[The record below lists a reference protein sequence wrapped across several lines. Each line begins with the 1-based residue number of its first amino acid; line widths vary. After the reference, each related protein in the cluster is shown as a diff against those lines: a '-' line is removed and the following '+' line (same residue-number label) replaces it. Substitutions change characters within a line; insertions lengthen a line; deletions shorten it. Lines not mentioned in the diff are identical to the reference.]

1 MKAHLPFIAGCFI
14 GALIA
19 FATTA
24 VFDIRGLVVAL
35 IFAVVTPLAGGVTE
49 RLWRR
54 RRRKSS
60 TV

>member
-19 FATTA
+19 FAATA
-24 VFDIRGLVVAL
+24 IFDIRGLVVAL
-35 IFAVVTPLAGGVTE
+35 IFAVVTPLAGGVTG

-54 RRRKSS
+54 R
-60 TV
+60 